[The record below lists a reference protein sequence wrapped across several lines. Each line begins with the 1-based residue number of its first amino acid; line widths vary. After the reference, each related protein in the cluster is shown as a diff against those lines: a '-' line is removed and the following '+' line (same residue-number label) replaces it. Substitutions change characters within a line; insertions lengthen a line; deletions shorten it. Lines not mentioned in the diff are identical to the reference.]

1 MESDNPKKD
10 SAVDFLRDIIPAFA
24 GAIEEQKA
32 LNLGIRQRSTR
43 SLSQADE
50 GRVFVSVYGRPKGY
64 ETDTL
69 RYHHVFPVF
78 VLLES
83 TAKHI
88 TALNPFYLPRS
99 PREIIVNAFLNNLTS
114 TRPDINTRTTFNYNL
129 IKNNSQGAIIKPAIK
144 KYIIEIKPN
153 RQTKPPAKPKRQTK
167 GYLREAYE
175 YAKNQA
181 KWEAA
186 DEWCKDRGYE
196 FKVFTEKELG
206 IKYGT

>member
-1 MESDNPKKD
+1 MASDNPKKD

-43 SLSQADE
+43 SLSEADV

-144 KYIIEIKPN
+144 KYIKSRLSPVVIQLSPQLW
-153 RQTKPPAKPKRQTK
+153 RQMYIGRSSQT
-167 GYLREAYE
+167 LE
-175 YAKNQA
+175 NL
-181 KWEAA
+181 WEKTNSQRVYG
-186 DEWCKDRGYE
+186 DFVRD
-196 FKVFTEKELG
+196 VLKELNR
-206 IKYGT
+206 

>member
-1 MESDNPKKD
+1 MASDNPKKD

-43 SLSQADE
+43 SLSEADV

-144 KYIIEIKPN
+144 KYIKSRMSPVVIQLSPQLW
-153 RQTKPPAKPKRQTK
+153 RQMYIGRSSQT
-167 GYLREAYE
+167 LE
-175 YAKNQA
+175 NL
-181 KWEAA
+181 WE
-186 DEWCKDRGYE
+186 KTNSQRVYGE
-196 FKVFTEKELG
+196 FVRDVLKE
-206 IKYGT
+206 